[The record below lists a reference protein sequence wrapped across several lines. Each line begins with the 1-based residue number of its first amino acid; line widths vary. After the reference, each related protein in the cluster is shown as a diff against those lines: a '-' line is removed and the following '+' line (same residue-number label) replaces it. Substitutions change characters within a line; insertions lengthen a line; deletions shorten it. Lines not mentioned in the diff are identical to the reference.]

1 MIYSQYLQKFMHKQL
16 DLTCLDSVMMK
27 EPAALACIPPH
38 NLTRRIGTTFQRSV
52 LELISAHDGLL

>member
-16 DLTCLDSVMMK
+16 DLTCLDSVK
-27 EPAALACIPPH
+27 EPAALACIPPQSP
-38 NLTRRIGTTFQRSV
+38 RRIGTTFQRSV